1 MPKLTRKYITER
13 ISQKRIAFFFGAG
26 TSVEAGL
33 PNMAGL
39 TAQIQKEL
47 RGKNAKVYDAICRL
61 IKDVP
66 KDRINIERILD
77 VSALLEKQLS
87 TLTLKTEFPWS
98 SKELAIFGEAARSI
112 IGRTLSGVRESSYM
126 NSFIQKLF
134 HNRSSSAPVWIF
146 TTNNDVLI
154 EAALDKSSI
163 GFRNGFVGYK
173 KKNYDPCD
181 LESDLNA
188 KRGTLLSHPARLCKL
203 HGSVT
208 YGEDENGPFEDLCLP
223 DRAEKKL
230 MIFPSASKYE
240 ESHQTPFHDFHSL
253 FQKILT
259 QVDTLIVSGYSFSD
273 RHLNLRLQAAVATN
287 PKLTIF
293 AFLGEVDGLISLFG
307 KSKTVYG
314 VGSASMVQSG
324 VLQALPDELNDYW
337 KTTKLLAFLGGR

>member
-26 TSVEAGL
+26 ASVEAGL

-39 TAQIQKEL
+39 TVQIQKEL
-47 RGKNAKVYDAICRL
+47 RGKNAKIYSSIHGL

-66 KDRINIERILD
+66 PDSINIERILD

-87 TLTLKTEFPWS
+87 TLTLKTEFPWN
-98 SKELAIFGEAARSI
+98 SKDLALFCEAVRSI
-112 IGRTLSGVRESSYM
+112 ISRTLSSVRESSYM

-154 EAALDKSSI
+154 ETALDKSSV

-173 KKNYDPCD
+173 KKSYDPCD
-181 LESDLNA
+181 LELDLNA
-188 KRGTLLSHPARLCKL
+188 KRGRLLSHPARLCKL

-208 YGEDENGPFEDLCLP
+208 YGEDENGPFEDLALP
-223 DRAEKKL
+223 DSAEKKL

-240 ESHQTPFHDFHSL
+240 ESHQTPFHDYHSL
-253 FQKILT
+253 FQRILT

-273 RHLNLRLQAAVATN
+273 RHLNLRLQAAAATN

-293 AFLGEVDGLISLFG
+293 AFLGEVDGLIPLFN
-307 KSKTVYG
+307 KSKTFYG
-314 VGSASMVQSG
+314 IGSTAMVQSG
-324 VLQALPDELNDYW
+324 ILLALPEEFRDYW
-337 KTTKLLAFLGGR
+337 KTSELLAFLGGK